1 MKKEDLALPLTV
13 NFNAQIVITAAKLR
27 YCGLLIIT
35 LIQVG
40 HNYDLMNQ
48 YKVLQYNFKG

>member
-27 YCGLLIIT
+27 YGGLLYT